1 MNRGLFVPLAL
12 LFLIFYFLKQ
22 TDTLHLRTLL
32 SSPANIAIL
41 THWSP
46 DGDAMGSSLGMY
58 NYLIQLGHSVQ
69 VITPNDYPS
78 FLHWL
83 PGNDKVI
90 DFSQASDAA
99 LDAIQRSSILFTL
112 DFNSLQRI
120 GMLGEAVQQSSAV
133 KILIDHHQ
141 QPEAYPDYSL
151 WDTAA
156 SSTCELVYRFMEM
169 MDHKSLLN
177 AAVANCLYTG
187 IMTDTGSF
195 RFPSTSAQT
204 HRIIADLIAAGA
216 ENAAIHSRIS
226 EDNTESRLKLLG
238 YCLSEKMKILAE
250 YNTAVISLSEAEQ
263 KQFNYKKGDTE
274 GTVNYPLSI
283 AAVRFSAFFTER
295 DGIIKISFRS
305 KGDFDVNQFARNHFS
320 GGGHKNAAGGSS
332 NESLD
337 TTIQRFIHLL
347 PEYKAALIK

>member
-1 MNRGLFVPLAL
+1 M
-12 LFLIFYFLKQ
+12 KQ
-22 TDTLHLRTLL
+22 ADILRLRTLL
-32 SSPANIAIL
+32 SAPTHISIL

-58 NYLIQLGHSVQ
+58 NYLIQLGHTVQ
-69 VITPNDYPS
+69 VITPNDYPA

-90 DFSQASDAA
+90 DFGKTADAA
-99 LDAIQRSSILFTL
+99 LAAIHQSSILFTL
-112 DFNSLQRI
+112 DFNSVQRI
-120 GMLGEAVQQSSAV
+120 GLLGEAVLQSSAV

-151 WDTAA
+151 WDTTA

-169 MDHKSLLN
+169 LEHKSLLN
-177 AAVANCLYTG
+177 AAIANCLYTG

-204 HRIIADLIAAGA
+204 HRIIAELISAGA

-226 EDNTESRLKLLG
+226 DDNTESRLKLLG
-238 YCLSEKMKILAE
+238 YCLSEKMKVLNE
-250 YNTAVISLSEAEQ
+250 YNTAIISLSEAEQ
-263 KQFNYKKGDTE
+263 QRFNYKKGDTE
-274 GTVNYPLSI
+274 GTVNFPLSI
-283 AAVRFSAFFTER
+283 ATVRLSAFFTER

-305 KGDFDVNQFARNHFS
+305 KGDFDVNQLARNHFS

-337 TTIQRFIHLL
+337 ETIQRFIQLL
-347 PEYKAALIK
+347 PQYKTDLLK